1 MATAS
6 APTPL
11 ETLTVTDIKNWAY
24 CPRVPFYVRFVQ
36 HRPVTFKMDD
46 GQGQHEH
53 VSELEERRSLRAY
66 RLGDGERV
74 FHVHLFSER
83 LGLSGLVDMVI
94 VRAHEVIPVEF
105 KTTTG
110 GVGQN
115 HMLQLTAYGMLAEE
129 RWGQPAERGFVYLV
143 PQKQARQVA
152 LSGEMRQTV
161 LAMLQDIRWSLDH
174 ESKPPPTPRRS
185 RCADCEYR
193 RYCPDLD

>member
-1 MATAS
+1 MATTS

-24 CPRVPFYVRFVQ
+24 CPRVPFYGRFVQ

-46 GQGQHEH
+46 GHGQHEH

-66 RLGDGERV
+66 RLGDGERT

-83 LGLSGLVDMVI
+83 LGLSGLLDMAI

-115 HMLQLTAYGMLAEE
+115 HFLQLTAYGMLAEAQ
-129 RWGQPAERGFVYLV
+129 WSKPAERGFVYLV
-143 PQKQARQVA
+143 PQKAARQVA

-161 LAMLQDIRWSLDH
+161 LGMIQDIRWSLDH
-174 ESKPPPTPRRS
+174 ESKPPPTSRRG